1 MLDLSIIIVNW
12 NAQDLLT
19 KCLRCVESTVKK
31 TTYEII
37 VIDNASTDGSQ
48 EMIRRDFPKVK
59 LIANTENAGFATANN
74 QGMKISQGRC
84 ILLLNSDAFVK
95 DETIDQMIAFM
106 DEHPEAG
113 MSSCQLLYEDGRLQP
128 SCYSFPSLSTEFY
141 TALQLDKL
149 FAKNREFGKYLM
161 TYWDFSDV
169 REVDA
174 IMGAFMLVRK
184 TAIDQVGMMDENFFM
199 YSEETDWCFRFKKH
213 GWKTLY
219 TPHVQTVHLWGGSSK
234 RMKVEMF
241 LQLYRSKVQFFRKH
255 YGALSAFFLK
265 LILGFGCLL
274 RIGPGLLY
282 YRRSPDPA
290 KRDKHQAFQ
299 KLLRALPAF

>member
-1 MLDLSIIIVNW
+1 MLDVSIIIVNW
-12 NAQDLLT
+12 NAQDLLA

-48 EMIRRDFPKVK
+48 EMIQRDFPQVR
-59 LIANTENAGFATANN
+59 LIDNAVNAGFATANN
-74 QGMKISQGRC
+74 QGMKISQGRYD
-84 ILLLNSDAFVK
+84 LLLNSDAFVK
-95 DETIDQMIAFM
+95 DETIDEMVAFM
-106 DEHPEAG
+106 DAHPEAG
-113 MSSCQLLYEDGRLQP
+113 MSGCQLLYEDGRLQP

-161 TYWDFSDV
+161 TYWDFNDV

-184 TAIDQVGMMDENFFM
+184 TAIAQVGMMDDSFFM
-199 YSEETDWCFRFKKH
+199 YSEEMDWCFRFKKN

-219 TPHVQTVHLWGGSSK
+219 NPNVQAVHLWGGSSK

-241 LQLYRSKVQFFRKH
+241 LQLYRSKVKFFRKN
-255 YGALSAFFLK
+255 YGALWAFLLK
-265 LILGFGCLL
+265 LILVFGCLL
-274 RIGPGLLY
+274 RIGPGLIY
-282 YRRSPDPA
+282 YRRSSDPN

-299 KLLRALPAF
+299 KLLQALPAF

>member
-1 MLDLSIIIVNW
+1 MFDLSIIIVNW
-12 NAQDLLT
+12 NAQDLLA
-19 KCLRCVESTVKK
+19 KCLHCVEATVKNVS
-31 TTYEII
+31 YETI
-37 VIDNASTDGSQ
+37 VIDNNSTDGSQ
-48 EMIRRDFPKVK
+48 EMIRRDFPNVT
-59 LIANTENAGFATANN
+59 LIANTENAGFARANN
-74 QGMKISQGRC
+74 QGMEISQGRYT
-84 ILLLNSDAFVK
+84 LLLNSDAFVK
-95 DETIDQMIAFM
+95 DETIDRMVAFM

-113 MSSCQLLYEDGRLQP
+113 MSGCQLLYEDSRLQP
-128 SCYSFPSLSTEFY
+128 SCYSFPSLTTEFY

-161 TYWDFSDV
+161 SYWDFNDV

-184 TAIDQVGMMDENFFM
+184 MAVDQVGMMDDSYFM
-199 YSEETDWCFRFKKH
+199 YSEEMDWCFRFKKR

-219 TPHVQTVHLWGGSSK
+219 NPYVQTVHLWGGSSK

-241 LQLYRSKVQFFRKH
+241 LQLYRSKVEFFRKN
-255 YGALSAFFLK
+255 YGPLSASGLK

-274 RIGPGLLY
+274 RIGPGLIY
-282 YRRSPDPA
+282 YRRSSDPN

-299 KLLRALPAF
+299 KLLQALPAF